1 MPNPEIHKTE
11 VLTLQFIFIILQSQ
25 VSVENAIKELRRQW
39 FHCFLAITVLTQ
51 MLMFVDEG

>member
-25 VSVENAIKELRRQW
+25 VSVENAIKELRRQ
-39 FHCFLAITVLTQ
+39 
-51 MLMFVDEG
+51 